1 MSNQHP
7 VSSTADLEF
16 HSARSSVGMAF
27 LGLAMLA
34 MLVALALPK
43 DIAARSRNSRLCYKS
58 SCNLAD
64 LWGCCTVG
72 LAANPRN

>member
-1 MSNQHP
+1 
-7 VSSTADLEF
+7 
-16 HSARSSVGMAF
+16 MAF

-72 LAANPRN
+72 LAANPRNGNLGTHNNEIHENRNGKIS

>member
-1 MSNQHP
+1 
-7 VSSTADLEF
+7 
-16 HSARSSVGMAF
+16 MAF

-64 LWGCCTVG
+64 LWESKKLKPGNSQQGDSCVETVKS
-72 LAANPRN
+72 LSVIMLCD